1 MARRPR
7 GHFRQPPWA
16 LALSVRG
23 YQCLYCKIE
32 RGASSH
38 PIIMHS
44 ALRRS
49 LVQIPTDRLDCFNT
63 YYSNIIFL
71 RLQTLNDE
79 RSSCILWAI
88 QVNESVAA
96 SKKALAT
103 LWKFS
108 RPHTII
114 GTITSV
120 VALHMMMIPSNVGML
135 FALSPLFLK
144 VVAPTLISA
153 LLLNVYIV
161 GLNQVTDVSIDKVN
175 KPNLPLASGAMSMKQ
190 AIGVILTSLIAGLLI
205 GFLPG
210 VTTAPLQFTLVASG
224 LLGTLYSLPPF
235 RFKRFPTSAA
245 LCIRWVG
252 MGSAV
257 RGFVINWGFAAH
269 AFIKL
274 SSDVATS
281 VPIPDLPLKVT
292 LIAAF
297 YTVYGVVIALA
308 KDVPDVKGDEGHG
321 IRSFSVRLGQDKV
334 LALAQW
340 LLSSVHLAAA
350 GVLLFGG
357 GGGMA
362 TSNGRFLAAG
372 LAVLAA
378 ESIRRERQDVDAK
391 KPEDSYKT
399 LKYVHKMTFL
409 KTKMKKMECHCEKVI
424 TRSYMISFLCL
435 RSREPLSRIFK
446 SRKQASV

>member
-1 MARRPR
+1 MGFGP
-7 GHFRQPPWA
+7 
-16 LALSVRG
+16 VRKG
-23 YQCLYCKIE
+23 VSMPL
-32 RGASSH
+32 
-38 PIIMHS
+38 
-44 ALRRS
+44 
-49 LVQIPTDRLDCFNT
+49 
-63 YYSNIIFL
+63 
-71 RLQTLNDE
+71 LQNRE
-79 RSSCILWAI
+79 RSIVASNNHAFSSASIPSADSDRSAGLL
-88 QVNESVAA
+88 QYVNESVTA

-245 LCIRWVG
+245 LCI
-252 MGSAV
+252 SAV

-274 SSDVATS
+274 SSDIATS

-391 KPEDSYKT
+391 KPEDSYKYYMHLWKMFYLSYFT
-399 LKYVHKMTFL
+399 LPL
-409 KTKMKKMECHCEKVI
+409 
-424 TRSYMISFLCL
+424 L
-435 RSREPLSRIFK
+435 R
-446 SRKQASV
+446 